1 MADAIAAP
9 IVNAIARN
17 VVGSAGVQLEIAAPY
32 SAFDAFQ
39 VEDELD
45 VVNIFLATPSA
56 AAVGISTGAELV
68 MISGLQRVSGFRVA
82 VRAGGPMAI
91 GSLEPGA
98 ILVQGRPGDQA
109 PLSQVLRSAGVDP
122 GAQTYEFQDPTLPLD
137 PTPLFDGSLSAILLN
152 SWDGLARIQ
161 EYSEPET
168 NSSVGPEATMILAG
182 NEDDL
187 LGNAPGFGLWV
198 PRRELEVEDKRV
210 AMALTIIA
218 LADGLTSCR
227 DDIVTCADLTNG
239 ASILDRYGN
248 SVLWSIN
255 EYNKTLWPAPD
266 GSPLGALTID
276 KAKVLNAIA
285 DARAVGVVSTDVSA
299 DSLFDMRVIE
309 LVEQYLPTGIDLV
322 GNGWEQFLVDL
333 PLQ

>member
-17 VVGSAGVQLEIAAPY
+17 VVGSAGVQLEIAAPI

-56 AAVGISTGAELV
+56 AAVGISTGADLV
-68 MISGLQRVSGFRVA
+68 MISGLQRASGFRLA

-109 PLSQVLRSAGVDP
+109 PLSQVLRSAGVNL

-137 PTPLFDGSLSAILLN
+137 PTRLFDGSLSAILLN

-168 NSSVGPEATMILAG
+168 NSSVGPKATMILAG

-187 LGNAPGFGLWV
+187 LGNAPGLGLWV
-198 PRRELEVEDKRV
+198 PRHELEVEDKRV

-218 LADGLTSCR
+218 LADGLVRCR
-227 DDIVTCADLTNG
+227 DDIVTCADLING

-266 GSPLGALTID
+266 GSLLGALTID
-276 KAKVLNAIA
+276 KARVLDAIA
-285 DARAVGVVSTDVSA
+285 DAREVGVVSTDVSA